1 MASVAELKE
10 KHAAAT
16 ASVNS
21 LRERLRQR
29 REMLLDTDGEA
40 AFPPPSTRRQQ
51 PSRGSGGNSR
61 AFADCAVRARLF
73 RAVARYSKAQ
83 GRAPVN
89 FNPTDLVC
97 CRTLQGHSGKVVD
110 SVSHLHFGLSLF
122 ATFPSVFRFLV
133 RNWDSEILLPSCCG
147 CRIWKLESLVV
158 PIPCYLRLSRH
169 ERKLVNT
176 IASKMRGC

>member
-29 REMLLDTDGEA
+29 RETLLDTD
-40 AFPPPSTRRQQ
+40 
-51 PSRGSGGNSR
+51 
-61 AFADCAVRARLF
+61 
-73 RAVARYSKAQ
+73 VARYSKSQ
-83 GRAPVN
+83 GRVPVS

-110 SVSHLHFGLSLF
+110 FGLS
-122 ATFPSVFRFLV
+122 PPFRHNFCDFSLSFRLLV
-133 RNWDSEILLPSCCG
+133 CN
-147 CRIWKLESLVV
+147 
-158 PIPCYLRLSRH
+158 
-169 ERKLVNT
+169 
-176 IASKMRGC
+176 